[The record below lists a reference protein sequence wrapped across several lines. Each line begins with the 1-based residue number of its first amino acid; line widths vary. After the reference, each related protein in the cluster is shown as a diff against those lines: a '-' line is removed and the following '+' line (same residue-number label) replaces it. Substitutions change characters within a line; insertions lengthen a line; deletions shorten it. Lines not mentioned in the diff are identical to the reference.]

1 MQCPFVILVRLFD
14 PSFGRITWAL
24 RPSSAVDLC
33 VCLIVL
39 WGAPSVVRAQPCSV
53 LGRPCKPARQ
63 LKYRE
68 VLSEDGPTR
77 QETGGV
83 RDESGCRSGSPP
95 GLSQPPS
102 PPPGEADEPPDP
114 PRRARGSEPRSP
126 QPLSEAEQ
134 DALRGAAGLADPE
147 AILATLVSA
156 LARRTPARTA
166 PPPKRAKPQVA
177 PGPLRVALRRTHRIA
192 ALLRAQGLSSQ
203 PAEGLMDRAFPE
215 LEWKSILS
223 NKVGTVYLQRLCLSL
238 GVDYESPSKKT
249 TLIAQ
254 LAPLLAERHF
264 TPQKVLQILKLQSW
278 IDISA
283 SGFQAPLITPPA
295 SAAGSGPAGAAP
307 GPEKSDGPTAPPM
320 QLEVGSTGE
329 RSTAVLV
336 TPARSLKTTL
346 RVRGLAVCPRL
357 PPTQQTRNEN
367 SPRSGHTSSSRPSS
381 RPSSSSRQQQA
392 QQRQAQQQ
400 QAQQQ
405 QAQQQAQQQVQQRQ
419 AQQRQAQQQQA
430 QQQQAQQ
437 QQAQQQAQQQ
447 QQQAQQQQQQAQQQ
461 QAQQQAQQQQA
472 QQQQQQAQQQQQQ
485 AQQQQAQQQAQQ
497 QQAQQQQA
505 QQQQAQQQQAQQ
517 QQAQQQQAQQQQA
530 QQQQQQRRQRQ
541 QQQQQQ
547 QAQQQAQQQPS
558 SSRPSS
564 SSSRPSSSRPSS
576 SRPSS
581 PSRRST
587 RPQRPR
593 AAAGREDIETLLEPN
608 APDDVLDDILWQVPA
623 DWYWSCLRGLGASC
637 PAASSHARGP
647 PPPRRGDSTVHPIK
661 LWTPSLATPEPPP
674 SPQRRIPAGVTND
687 DGQSC
692 AYAATVQL
700 LAGLRLRAPGPV
712 EASLRG
718 TPVLEPRHA
727 AHQGPAGAYADASEL
742 MLAVLSAARRPDLFR
757 ASSRGLLCA
766 RSAERRH
773 PGRPRE
779 HLPAGEQPGPLRVD
793 KCSCGGQLRELSAV
807 KPAPV
812 LVVTVDKLAGVIA
825 RAFKTGRLEREG
837 WPSFRLVGGLRHIGS
852 PPLATKRPFS
862 GPTTGPSSTSP
873 GRGGPRDVTTAAT
886 ILKAAPGQQLRR
898 PPHPVSRPSGT
909 AHPGY
914 STHLSSTIGPDST
927 GRPRE
932 QLLAPPVDRP
942 ASPADVSP
950 SPSDQATTNTPEEE
964 HQDHTGAPL
973 NHNRPRSSEDFV
985 IFYPGAARRWTRGP
999 SPSLSGAAGVD
1010 VGVLRE
1016 PRRSRI
1022 GDADGHPEGDVGQ
1035 VNCRA
1040 PRHSRGGPPSP
1051 THTRHANRGHR
1062 PAGHRPR
1069 GPFELYFPDGAPD
1082 GLTPAPT
1089 AVRTSRE
1096 GQAWAVF
1103 SSLEDATAARAGAST
1118 RVACQPHGG
1127 RGAPPRAGGVAAG
1140 GGGHTRGATAIRAE
1154 NTETDDE
1161 AGTDEAETGPRGG
1174 GSPTPEERP
1183 SQNCATDPP
1192 RDARTSEHSPT
1203 DKRHGLPPRPYSS
1216 FPTACPWPSSP
1227 LPMAA
1232 PFATKSGTT
1241 DKSDPVPGPP
1251 PPPPPWSQPPLP
1263 VRGRHQLPPPLPPS
1277 TQHPDRATPPHEHGG
1292 QAQRPARRGAQ
1303 QTQGHRWHLLAACW
1317 GPPLEQI
1324 RQLEDLLHRP
1334 DSGCGFRKPVTV
1346 KQTVGPS
1353 APSSLA
1359 SSSTVLTCILSPRSA
1374 PTSPRP

>member
-1 MQCPFVILVRLFD
+1 M
-14 PSFGRITWAL
+14 S
-24 RPSSAVDLC
+24 
-33 VCLIVL
+33 
-39 WGAPSVVRAQPCSV
+39 
-53 LGRPCKPARQ
+53 Q
-63 LKYRE
+63 LE
-68 VLSEDGPTR
+68 
-77 QETGGV
+77 
-83 RDESGCRSGSPP
+83 
-95 GLSQPPS
+95 
-102 PPPGEADEPPDP
+102 
-114 PRRARGSEPRSP
+114 
-126 QPLSEAEQ
+126 
-134 DALRGAAGLADPE
+134 
-147 AILATLVSA
+147 
-156 LARRTPARTA
+156 
-166 PPPKRAKPQVA
+166 
-177 PGPLRVALRRTHRIA
+177 
-192 ALLRAQGLSSQ
+192 SQ

-336 TPARSLKTTL
+336 TP
-346 RVRGLAVCPRL
+346 G
-357 PPTQQTRNEN
+357 
-367 SPRSGHTSSSRPSS
+367 
-381 RPSSSSRQQQA
+381 
-392 QQRQAQQQ
+392 
-400 QAQQQ
+400 
-405 QAQQQAQQQVQQRQ
+405 
-419 AQQRQAQQQQA
+419 
-430 QQQQAQQ
+430 
-437 QQAQQQAQQQ
+437 
-447 QQQAQQQQQQAQQQ
+447 
-461 QAQQQAQQQQA
+461 
-472 QQQQQQAQQQQQQ
+472 
-485 AQQQQAQQQAQQ
+485 
-497 QQAQQQQA
+497 
-505 QQQQAQQQQAQQ
+505 
-517 QQAQQQQAQQQQA
+517 
-530 QQQQQQRRQRQ
+530 
-541 QQQQQQ
+541 
-547 QAQQQAQQQPS
+547 
-558 SSRPSS
+558 
-564 SSSRPSSSRPSS
+564 
-576 SRPSS
+576 
-581 PSRRST
+581 
-587 RPQRPR
+587 
-593 AAAGREDIETLLEPN
+593 EDIETLLEPN

-623 DWYWSCLRGLGASC
+623 DWYWLSRSGTSSAS
-637 PAASSHARGP
+637 
-647 PPPRRGDSTVHPIK
+647 PRRLDRPPDQALDTVPGHTRTTAFASAADPG
-661 LWTPSLATPEPPP
+661 
-674 SPQRRIPAGVTND
+674 RVTND

-700 LAGLRLRAPGPV
+700 LAGLRLRAPAQSRRRFG
-712 EASLRG
+712 
-718 TPVLEPRHA
+718 
-727 AHQGPAGAYADASEL
+727 AHPSSSRDMPHIRARRGAYADASEL

-837 WPSFRLVGGLRHIGS
+837 WPSFRL
-852 PPLATKRPFS
+852 
-862 GPTTGPSSTSP
+862 
-873 GRGGPRDVTTAAT
+873 
-886 ILKAAPGQQLRR
+886 AAPGQQLRR
-898 PPHPVSRPSGT
+898 PPPSRLTTKRHCPPRLLHPPQQHHRPRQ
-909 AHPGY
+909 H
-914 STHLSSTIGPDST
+914 GPA

-1118 RVACQPHGG
+1118 CGLVEGHGGAAQPPARGDEPTTPASAFNSQPHGG
-1127 RGAPPRAGGVAAG
+1127 RGARLGRAGLQRAAAA
-1140 GGGHTRGATAIRAE
+1140 TPAGATAIRAE

-1161 AGTDEAETGPRGG
+1161 AGTDEAETGPRGATQRRRRARG
-1174 GSPTPEERP
+1174 DPAAEAPRGS
-1183 SQNCATDPP
+1183 
-1192 RDARTSEHSPT
+1192 H
-1203 DKRHGLPPRPYSS
+1203 
-1216 FPTACPWPSSP
+1216 
-1227 LPMAA
+1227 
-1232 PFATKSGTT
+1232 
-1241 DKSDPVPGPP
+1241 
-1251 PPPPPWSQPPLP
+1251 
-1263 VRGRHQLPPPLPPS
+1263 
-1277 TQHPDRATPPHEHGG
+1277 
-1292 QAQRPARRGAQ
+1292 
-1303 QTQGHRWHLLAACW
+1303 
-1317 GPPLEQI
+1317 
-1324 RQLEDLLHRP
+1324 
-1334 DSGCGFRKPVTV
+1334 
-1346 KQTVGPS
+1346 
-1353 APSSLA
+1353 
-1359 SSSTVLTCILSPRSA
+1359 
-1374 PTSPRP
+1374 